1 MKIIDIIKSFLNRIK
16 IKRLPETIDSGNVI
30 LLIKKE
36 KNPENI
42 KNILGNYIS
51 ILTSSEII
59 DIVSKLLINDRM
71 QTLLK
76 YKEYVAPYDLSEFI
90 IKKLDTERK
99 IVALKEFQMQL
110 DLYDIYNIFDT
121 ISPDRREEALDT
133 IIDRFDGYAI
143 SEIIQKY
150 IPFRQRKFI
159 LYKYEDVIDSIS
171 KVSIILKM
179 PMEDKLEATEKY
191 ANEISKINMAEIV
204 ASFPEKNI
212 SDATIKFAKNMSIAQ
227 ISDIIM
233 YNVPENK
240 RKETLINIS
249 EYLSSSIISDIIKY
263 SLKNEDR
270 KDAIIVLRDKLDE
283 KHIAEI
289 IQYFLKDDIELINM
303 LKDKMDI
310 EDVIYFK
317 DAKAK

>member
-1 MKIIDIIKSFLNRIK
+1 MKIIDIIKNFLNKIK
-16 IKRLPETIDSGNVI
+16 IKRLPEAIDSDNVI

-59 DIVSKLLINDRM
+59 DIVSKLPINDRM

-76 YKEYVAPYDLSEFI
+76 YKEYIAPYDLSEFI

-99 IVALKEFQMQL
+99 IIALKEFQMQL
-110 DLYDIYNIFDT
+110 DLYDIYNIFDN

-150 IPFRQRKFI
+150 IPFRQRKNI
-159 LYKYEDVIDSIS
+159 LYKYEDIIDSIS

-179 PMEDKLEATEKY
+179 PVEDKIEVAEKY
-191 ANEISKINMAEIV
+191 ANEISKINMAET
-204 ASFPEKNI
+204 I
-212 SDATIKFAKNMSIAQ
+212 SDSTIKFAKNMSMAQ

-233 YNVPENK
+233 YNIPENR

-249 EYLSSSIISDIIKY
+249 DYLSSGVISDIIKY

-270 KDAIIVLRDKLDE
+270 KDAIIALREKLNE

-289 IQYFLKDDIELINM
+289 IQNFLKDDIELINM
-303 LKDKMDI
+303 LKEKMDI

-317 DAKAK
+317 NAEAE